1 MRSFVLLFLSSVL
14 LWATAV
20 SAAVTIALPGGEEHR
35 IEDVYQ
41 QDGTVYIALD
51 DLLQAV
57 GLRGQWDSVK
67 HSYKISSP
75 AGTAEVSPGS
85 RYLKLGGEFSPLQ
98 ENPRFIDGR
107 LRVTDQF
114 VRQQLPLLTLSQV
127 IFVNLEPG
135 KSTGQVQKQNRLNSL
150 FSFLLNRK
158 EEPSSDGPVIRAIAI
173 DPGHGGSDTGVIG
186 VKGSKEKEIVLDY
199 AEKLA
204 RQIKM
209 KLGIPVYLSRDG
221 DYELT
226 AEKRLQSATR
236 EDVDIWIRLHAQ
248 GGLSAQSHGICLF
261 ARPRTAE
268 TEVQPAAD
276 SLLLADTLAQAL
288 RDGQFAVQG
297 VYQSSRLSLGRGN
310 LPTVQIE
317 LGYLTNPDELKQLQ
331 DNTYQQ
337 QLIAAL
343 YQGIESFA
351 VKVKEDRDGAN

>member
-1 MRSFVLLFLSSVL
+1 MRSFILLLISSFL
-14 LWATAV
+14 LWVTPV

-41 QDGTVYIALD
+41 QEGTVYLALD

-57 GLRGQWDSVK
+57 GLSGKWDSVK

-114 VRQQLPLLTLSQV
+114 VLQQLPLLTSSPV
-127 IFVNLEPG
+127 TFVNLDPG
-135 KSTGQVQKQNRLNSL
+135 KSTGEVQKQNRLNSL

-158 EEPSSDGPVIRAIAI
+158 EEPASDGPVIRAIAI

-186 VKGSKEKEIVLDY
+186 VKGAKEKAIVLDY

-209 KLGIPVYLSRDG
+209 KRGIPVYLSRDG

-236 EDVDIWIRLHAQ
+236 EDVDIWIRFHAQ
-248 GGLSAQSHGICLF
+248 GSLSSQSHGICLF
-261 ARPRTAE
+261 TRPRTQAPD
-268 TEVQPAAD
+268 TKPGAD
-276 SLLLADTLAQAL
+276 SLMLAETLAQAL
-288 RDGQFAVQG
+288 AEGEFDVQG

-331 DNTYQQ
+331 DHTYQQ

-351 VKVKEDRDGAN
+351 VKVKEDRDGKE

>member
-173 DPGHGGSDTGVIG
+173 DPGHGGSGHG
-186 VKGSKEKEIVLDY
+186 GYRCQGLQGE
-199 AEKLA
+199 
-204 RQIKM
+204 
-209 KLGIPVYLSRDG
+209 GNCP
-221 DYELT
+221 
-226 AEKRLQSATR
+226 RL
-236 EDVDIWIRLHAQ
+236 
-248 GGLSAQSHGICLF
+248 C
-261 ARPRTAE
+261 
-268 TEVQPAAD
+268 
-276 SLLLADTLAQAL
+276 
-288 RDGQFAVQG
+288 
-297 VYQSSRLSLGRGN
+297 
-310 LPTVQIE
+310 
-317 LGYLTNPDELKQLQ
+317 
-331 DNTYQQ
+331 
-337 QLIAAL
+337 
-343 YQGIESFA
+343 
-351 VKVKEDRDGAN
+351 